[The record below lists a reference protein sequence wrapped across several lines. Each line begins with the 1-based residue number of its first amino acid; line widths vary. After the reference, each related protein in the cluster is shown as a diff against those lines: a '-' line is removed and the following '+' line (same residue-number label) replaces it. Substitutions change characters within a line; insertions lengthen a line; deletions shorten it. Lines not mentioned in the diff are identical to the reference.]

1 MGSLQVGSISTTPT
15 TTIIFLSSTIPL
27 SSLHPLSAFLF
38 HLLQPKTVTIINAYH
53 YPSYIFPSTPNDE
66 NKGNSTPPVLFL
78 RSYQSPSL
86 SILADE
92 KIIVPFSPP
101 NLVHGIASALFTVSS
116 LPTPIK
122 PTPPPTLLLLLPS
135 INPAPPINPTS
146 IHLATHDAITS
157 THSSLNGGAG
167 EEAELFQAT
176 KAMLLVIQKE
186 FRWVWWDAEKS
197 DGIVG
202 FEFVERARKE
212 SRRNI
217 QENSGGMYM

>member
-1 MGSLQVGSISTTPT
+1 MGSISTTPT
-15 TTIIFLSSTIPL
+15 TTLIFLSSTISLP
-27 SSLHPLSAFLF
+27 SLHPLSVFLL
-38 HLLQPKTVTIINAYH
+38 HLLQPKTVTIINSYH
-53 YPSYIFPSTPNDE
+53 YPSYIFPAPNVD
-66 NKGNSTPPVLFL
+66 NKKSSNQDSPPILFL

-86 SILADE
+86 TILADNH
-92 KIIVPFSPP
+92 IIHPFSPP

-116 LPTPIK
+116 LPTPVK

-135 INPAPPINPTS
+135 TNPAPPINPTS

-167 EEAELFQAT
+167 EESELFQSLKET
-176 KAMLLVIQKE
+176 IKVIQAE

-212 SRRNI
+212 NLKNVH
-217 QENSGGMYM
+217 ENSGGMYM